1 MGARLEGKRI
11 LITGASS
18 GIGEALALALGKRG
32 ARLAL
37 AARGETGLR
46 GTAAMVS
53 LTRPDLPPPLVVP
66 CDLADPVSVR
76 SLFTTLVERLGGV
89 DVVIN
94 NAGISI
100 YGLMEYGSV
109 ADVERVMAVNFY
121 GPLHAMLGAV
131 PLMRRQGGG
140 LIVNVSSVAG
150 LHGVPY
156 LAAYGASKAALSA
169 LAQSLRAELHGSG
182 IRLLT
187 VYPGYT
193 RTPLFRHERMLGG
206 ARRPRRGYAEPAEV
220 ARAIVD
226 AMEGNGDEVVLSS
239 QGRALSVLRGL
250 FPGLVQR
257 AMRYVA
263 VQLRVSERRSYA

>member
-1 MGARLEGKRI
+1 MPFEGKRV

-18 GIGEALALALGKRG
+18 GIGQALALALGQGG

-37 AARGETGLR
+37 CARGPAALR
-46 GTAAMVS
+46 GTAAAVS
-53 LTRPDLPPPLVVP
+53 LARPSIPSPLVLP
-66 CDLADPVSVR
+66 CDVSDPAGVR
-76 SLFTTLVERLGGV
+76 ALYGTLVECLAGV
-89 DVVIN
+89 DVLVN
-94 NAGISI
+94 NAGISV
-100 YGLMEYGSV
+100 YGPMEYGSV
-109 ADVERVMAVNFY
+109 VDVERVMAVNFV
-121 GPLHAMLGAV
+121 GAVNTMLGAI

-156 LAAYGASKAALSA
+156 LATYCASKAALSA
-169 LAQSLRAELHGSG
+169 LAQSLRAELRDSG

-193 RTPLFRHERMLGG
+193 RTPLFRHEKKLGG

-226 AMEGNGDEVVLSS
+226 AMEGNVDEVVLSS
-239 QGRALSVLRGL
+239 SGRALSVLRGL
-250 FPGLVQR
+250 VPGLVQR
-257 AMRYVA
+257 AMGLLA
-263 VQLRVSERRSYA
+263 LQLRVSERRSYV